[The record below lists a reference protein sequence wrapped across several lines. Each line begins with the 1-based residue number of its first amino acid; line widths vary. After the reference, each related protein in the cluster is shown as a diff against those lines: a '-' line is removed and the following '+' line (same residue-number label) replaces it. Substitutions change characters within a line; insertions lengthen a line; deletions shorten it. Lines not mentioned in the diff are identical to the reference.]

1 MNRNVRQKKKLY
13 PLPYHTYMSRSWQL
27 IKRKSDL
34 TVNTVLKHATS
45 GDICRVFLLKMR
57 LLINSQ
63 STRTMTKVVCM
74 FACMYTFI

>member
-34 TVNTVLKHATS
+34 TVNTVLKHAYV
-45 GDICRVFLLKMR
+45 RRYL
-57 LLINSQ
+57 Q
-63 STRTMTKVVCM
+63 S
-74 FACMYTFI
+74 FFIENEAAY